1 MRLLMQATHA
11 AAEVFGYSRVGVRLS
26 PLGSVSDLPTAPDD
40 RELYVRCARELGRAG
55 CAYLHLFNH
64 FWAEQGWD
72 GPFDLALAH
81 EMKREFGGPV
91 VMNGYGR
98 DVAAAERD
106 IERGVADAVAFGKL
120 AISNPDLPERIAR
133 GAEPAPW
140 DESTFY
146 VGGAKG
152 YVE

>member
-1 MRLLMQATHA
+1 
-11 AAEVFGYSRVGVRLS
+11 
-26 PLGSVSDLPTAPDD
+26 
-40 RELYVRCARELGRAG
+40 
-55 CAYLHLFNH
+55 
-64 FWAEQGWD
+64 
-72 GPFDLALAH
+72 
-81 EMKREFGGPV
+81 
-91 VMNGYGR
+91 
-98 DVAAAERD
+98 
-106 IERGVADAVAFGKL
+106 VAFGKL